1 MKSLF
6 VSVILNYLKKQN
18 KTKTASKTISK
29 GKKKS
34 FMNYEH
40 GNPLPSEG
48 MVSVEPSEMVC
59 SITLL
64 KPWLKFK
71 YNRKIKQTTFL
82 QQAATIK

>member
-1 MKSLF
+1 
-6 VSVILNYLKKQN
+6 
-18 KTKTASKTISK
+18 
-29 GKKKS
+29 
-34 FMNYEH
+34 MNYEH

-59 SITLL
+59 SVTLL

-71 YNRKIKQTTFL
+71 YNSKIKQTTFL

>member
-6 VSVILNYLKKQN
+6 VSVILNYLKKKKNSIENYFQ
-18 KTKTASKTISK
+18 

-34 FMNYEH
+34 FLHYEH

-48 MVSVEPSEMVC
+48 MVSVEPTEMVC
-59 SITLL
+59 SVTSL

-71 YNRKIKQTTFL
+71 YNSKIKQTTFL